1 MRHFSRL
8 SVMISNKRDDKNLRN
23 SHKFKFSMKLLTFSC
38 LICTLDQLLSQKLL
52 RKAKIGQSCHNHKK
66 LLQTP
71 TGEQQKL
78 PSKIGTNQVITCSKI
93 ISFRSFSRNSTLSNL
108 KPWAEMKDIMAAKHV
123 QSSPLK

>member
-1 MRHFSRL
+1 
-8 SVMISNKRDDKNLRN
+8 
-23 SHKFKFSMKLLTFSC
+23 MKLLTFSC

-93 ISFRSFSRNSTLSNL
+93 ISFRSFSRNYLYRSNL